1 MTGRAKRVGQVIALA
16 AVAGLLVL
24 LVWKLAFGSGGGAA
38 SELAKG
44 QHPTAPAFTLSR
56 LDASD
61 GKLSLAELKGKPVV
75 VNFWAS
81 WCDPCKQEAK
91 ALEQAWRQYRRQGV
105 VFVGIDYH
113 DVTGDAR
120 RFLEHH
126 GVTYLSVLDGS
137 GQIGDRYGLTGV
149 PETFF
154 VDRRGRLVGDHI
166 LGPITLQKWASAFHQ
181 GLQAALDS

>member
-1 MTGRAKRVGQVIALA
+1 MRTLKLSGQVVALA
-16 AVAGLLVL
+16 AVAGLLGL
-24 LVWKLAFGSGGGAA
+24 LVWRLTHQSKPPKIGGPAPVFTARRMDGAGSFDLA
-38 SELAKG
+38 
-44 QHPTAPAFTLSR
+44 
-56 LDASD
+56 
-61 GKLSLAELKGKPVV
+61 SLRGKPVV